1 MPNNPDEQFMQQRLL
16 IASVLSA
23 VALMGYIYIQG
34 PPPAAPVDPPAIE
47 QTTTTQQVTAGG
59 QADPE
64 TDPPKAAAGPA
75 GEQPGSP
82 PETSG
87 AAAQRAVETIAAKAE
102 TEAVIETDT
111 FKVRFSNR
119 GAAVKSWVLTQY
131 MNANRDGELELVHQK
146 GAEANGYPFEID
158 LPGGRRFDEL
168 NDALFKVTED
178 PARGGQGPAIVFEYA
193 AAGITARKAFRFEKE
208 GYVLRVESEVR
219 RNGSIEPHLLTW
231 NGGFGDTAQLQDAV
245 NSGTFYYDPRRQA
258 FERNTADDAEDER
271 LINTGPYAF
280 AGINDHFFTAT
291 YLPPEGAEELR
302 LETSAVTIVAAG
314 GAQEELFPAIGVGMP
329 GVNNFKVFV
338 GPKKVDI
345 LSAVS
350 PELGDAVDFGTVWG
364 FIAVPIFWGLRW
376 THDNIVANY
385 GWAIVVLTTLIN
397 FALFPLKWKS
407 MKSMKKMQSLQP
419 LVKQIN
425 DKYKGLGMRDPKKQQ
440 QQEEMMALYKTHG
453 VNPLGG
459 CLPMFLQFPFFLG
472 FYNVLSVAIETRHA
486 EWLWVKDL
494 STFEQLPIHVLP
506 IALVLTQFW
515 QQTVTPAAPTADASQ
530 MRLMKFMP
538 LMMGFIFYNVSS
550 GLVLFWLTG
559 NVVGVIQ
566 QLLLNKFSSDDEIAI
581 EIPRGRKQK
590 KSKSRA

>member
-23 VALMGYIYIQG
+23 IALMGYMYVQG
-34 PPPAAPVDPPAIE
+34 PPPATPEDPAAIE
-47 QTTTTQQVTAGG
+47 QTTATEPPAAGE

-64 TDPPKAAAGPA
+64 TDPPKAAAGPS

-82 PETSG
+82 PATPG
-87 AAAQRAVETIAAKAE
+87 AASQPAVEAIAAQAE
-102 TEAVIETDT
+102 TESVIETDT
-111 FKVRFSNR
+111 FKVRFTNR
-119 GAAVKSWVLTQY
+119 GAAVKSWVLKQY
-131 MNANRDGELELVHQK
+131 KNALQDGELELVHQK
-146 GAEANGYPFEID
+146 GAEVNGFPFEID
-158 LPGGRRFDEL
+158 LPGGRHIDEL
-168 NDALFKVTED
+168 NDALFRVTQE
-178 PARGGQGPAIVFEYA
+178 PARGSQGPAIVFEYA
-193 AAGITARKAFRFEKE
+193 ATGITARKAFRFEKE

-219 RNGSIEPHLLTW
+219 RNGALEAHLLTW

-245 NSGTFYYDPRRQA
+245 NSTTFYYDPRRQA

-280 AGINDHFFTAT
+280 AGISDHFFTAT
-291 YLPPEGAEELR
+291 YLPREEAGELR
-302 LETSAVTIVAAG
+302 LETSAVKIVAVE
-314 GAQEELFPAIGVGMP
+314 GADEELFPAIGVGMP
-329 GVNNFKVFV
+329 GVNDFRVFV
-338 GPKKVDI
+338 GPKQVDI

-385 GWAIVVLTTLIN
+385 GWAIVVLTTFIN

-486 EWLWVKDL
+486 EWLWVHDL
-494 STFEQLPIHVLP
+494 STFEQLPIHILP

-515 QQTVTPAAPTADASQ
+515 QQSMTPTPTADSSQ

-538 LMMGFIFYNVSS
+538 LMMGFIFYWVSS

-559 NVVGVIQ
+559 NIVGVIQ

-590 KSKSRA
+590 KNKARA